1 MKAAQTHW
9 TETTGWKH
17 FGPDLSTP
25 QLIVVTA
32 GIDIISKPFVY
43 DDLRAK
49 YPDAQIVLLSTA
61 GEIRGDMVFDNSVVA
76 NILQF
81 DHTQIE
87 CHSFQL
93 KDFPNSYECGKAIQA
108 KCAIPN
114 LAHILLLSDGNL
126 ANGDQLISGV
136 NENLAPNVLVTGG
149 LAGDA
154 GRFSGTLVGC
164 NGAPQ
169 IGKVV
174 AVCFSGDR
182 LRVRSSSKGGW
193 DEFGPIRV
201 ITESENNVLHT
212 LDDQPALG
220 IYKKF
225 LGDKAQNLPGSA
237 LLFPICIRRENG
249 ELLVRTILNI
259 DHEKETMTFAGN
271 VPKGSKVQ
279 FMMANFDRLI
289 DGASDAA
296 KDTFDSTKQPDW
308 VFMVSCVGRK
318 IVLAQR
324 IDEEL
329 EGVVDTL
336 GKDAIYGGFYSNGEL
351 SPVNQ
356 NGTCS
361 LQNQTMTITTY
372 TEV

>member
-1 MKAAQTHW
+1 MKATQIHW
-9 TETTGWKH
+9 TENSGWKNH
-17 FGPDLSTP
+17 GPDLSNP

-32 GIDIISKPFVY
+32 GIDVVSKPFVY
-43 DDLRAK
+43 DDLRSK
-49 YPDAQIVLLSTA
+49 YPSANIVLLSTA

-76 NILQF
+76 NILEF
-81 DHTQIE
+81 EHTRVE
-87 CHSFQL
+87 CKSFQL
-93 KDFPNSYECGKAIQA
+93 QDFANSYECGKAILSQCSSA
-108 KCAIPN
+108 D
-114 LAHILLLSDGNL
+114 LSHILLLSDGNL
-126 ANGDQLISGV
+126 ANGDQLIRGV

-164 NGAPQ
+164 NGAPE

-174 AVCFSGDR
+174 AVCFYGTR
-182 LRVRSSSKGGW
+182 LHVRSSSKGGW

-201 ITESENNVLHT
+201 ITEAENNVLRT
-212 LDDQPALG
+212 LDGQPALS
-220 IYKKF
+220 IYKTF
-225 LGDKAQNLPGSA
+225 LGDKAKNLPGSA
-237 LLFPICIRRENG
+237 LLFPLCIRKENG
-249 ELLVRTILNI
+249 ENLVRTILNI
-259 DHEKETMTFAGN
+259 DHEKETMTFAGD
-271 VPKGSKVQ
+271 VPVGSKVQ

-296 KDTFDSTKQPDW
+296 KATFESNIKPDW

-318 IVLAQR
+318 VVLAQR

-336 GKDAIYGGFYSNGEL
+336 GSDAVYGGFYSNGEL
-351 SPVNQ
+351 APVHQ